1 MKSLTSIALGALL
14 LSQTV
19 LGLYSSK
26 DRVVEMTT
34 QNFQSEVMDSNSWL
48 NSMLPGAAT
57 AKSRFSTCKSYPYCS
72 KLGSLISRLNAI
84 HVGNSSS
91 LAPQYKAAA
100 DNLHGIVK
108 MGAIDCDNDKNKPI
122 CGQYGI
128 QGFPTIKV
136 FPANRSG
143 KKGVKYPKD
152 YQGERSAKA
161 IVDFLVKML
170 PNDIK
175 LVSSNPSSER
185 VTNIDEFVANENEP
199 RALLFTK
206 KLTSSNMY
214 KGLATDM
221 KDRMIVAE
229 MRTPS
234 DEVLKKFNV
243 ESAPA
248 LVVFPKGSQEPINFS
263 GDLKRDPISEFLNE
277 YAEPAKNGG
286 SGSGSS
292 KKSSQSEPVATPVA
306 EFNPKI
312 DQIVDQAQLT
322 KECLDKS
329 QDTCV
334 IAFLVVEPE
343 FPESVQAHEENLELL
358 RKVKKASY
366 DVGKSLQV
374 MWMDALDKR
383 VVNFMNQFQLSSDI
397 PGLLLVKPGRK
408 AYAPFMGQFDFEGIQ
423 EWLSGLSNGRTRAF
437 VYSFDVQLAESKSE
451 SAKKP
456 KDEL

>member
-1 MKSLTSIALGALL
+1 MKQSLTSIALGALL

-26 DRVVEMTT
+26 DRVVDITT
-34 QNFQSEVMDSNSWL
+34 QNFQAEVIDSNHLVMVEFYAPWC
-48 NSMLPGAAT
+48 GH
-57 AKSRFSTCKSYPYCS
+57 CK
-72 KLGSLISRLNAI
+72 N
-84 HVGNSSS
+84 

-122 CGQYGI
+122 CAQYKI
-128 QGFPTIKV
+128 EGFPTIKV

-143 KKGVKYPKD
+143 KRGVKYPKD

-175 LVSSNPSSER
+175 LVSSNPSSEK
-185 VTNIDEFVANENEP
+185 VTNVDEFVANESEP

-206 KLTSSNMY
+206 KLTSSSMY

-243 ESAPA
+243 QSAPA

-263 GDLKRDPISEFLNE
+263 GDLKRDPISEFLNQ

-286 SGSGSS
+286 RN
-292 KKSSQSEPVATPVA
+292 SEPIATPAPIVK
-306 EFNPKI
+306 FDPKI
-312 DQIVDQAQLT
+312 DHIVDQAQLT

-343 FPESVQAHEENLELL
+343 FDESVQAHEENLELL
-358 RKVKKASY
+358 RKVKKAAY
-366 DVGKSLQV
+366 DAGKPLHV

-383 VVNFMNQFQLSSDI
+383 VVDFMNQFQISSDI

-408 AYAPFMGQFDFEGIQ
+408 AFAPFMGQFDFQGIQ
-423 EWLSGLSNGRTRAF
+423 EWLAGLSTGRTRAF
-437 VYSFDVQLAESKSE
+437 VYNFDVQLAESKSE
-451 SAKKP
+451 PAKKP

>member
-1 MKSLTSIALGALL
+1 MKQSLTTIALGALL

-19 LGLYSSK
+19 LAGLYSSK
-26 DRVVEMTT
+26 DRVVDITT
-34 QNFQSEVMDSNSWL
+34 QNFQDEVMNSNHLVMVEFYAPWC
-48 NSMLPGAAT
+48 GH
-57 AKSRFSTCKSYPYCS
+57 CKNLVP
-72 KLGSLISRLNAI
+72 
-84 HVGNSSS
+84 H
-91 LAPQYKAAA
+91 YKAAA
-100 DNLHGIVK
+100 ENLHGIVK
-108 MGAIDCDNDKNKPI
+108 MGAIDCDNDKNRPI
-122 CGQYGI
+122 CSQYDI
-128 QGFPTIKV
+128 KGFPTIKV
-136 FPANRSG
+136 FPANRSD

-185 VTNIDEFVANENEP
+185 VTNIDEFASNESEP

-234 DEVLKKFNV
+234 DEVLKKYNV
-243 ESAPA
+243 KSAPA
-248 LVVFPKGSQEPINFS
+248 LVVFPKGSQDPVIFS
-263 GDLKRDPISEFLNE
+263 GDLKRDPISEFLNQ

-286 SGSGSS
+286 GPGSS
-292 KKSSQSEPVATPVA
+292 KKNSQSTASEPVATPVPVV
-306 EFNPKI
+306 EFDPSVN
-312 DQIVDQAQLT
+312 QITDHAQLT
-322 KECLDKS
+322 KECLSKS
-329 QDTCV
+329 RGSCMV
-334 IAFLVVEPE
+334 AFLVVEPE

-358 RKVKKASY
+358 LKVKKAAF
-366 DVGKSLQV
+366 DAGKPLHV

-383 VVNFMNQFQLSSDI
+383 VVDFMNQFQISSDI
-397 PGLLLVKPGRK
+397 PGLLLVNPGKK
-408 AYAPFMGQFDFEGIQ
+408 AFAPFMGQFDVQGIQ
-423 EWLSGLSNGRTRAF
+423 EWLADAASGRARVF
-437 VYSFDVQLAESKSE
+437 PYTFDIKLAEPKAE
-451 SAKKP
+451 PVKNV